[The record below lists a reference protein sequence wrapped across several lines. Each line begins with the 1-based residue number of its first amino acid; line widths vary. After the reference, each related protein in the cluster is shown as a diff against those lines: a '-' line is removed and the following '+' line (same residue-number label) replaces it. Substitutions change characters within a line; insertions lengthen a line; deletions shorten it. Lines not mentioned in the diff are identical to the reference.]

1 MKIIIHI
8 VVTAL
13 ALLIVAE
20 FVPGITI
27 SSFYVAC
34 IVALV
39 LGVLNIFV
47 KPILVILTLP
57 VTLLT
62 LGLFIFVINAGL
74 FMFAASF
81 VEGFAVTGFI
91 PALIG
96 SVLTSIVS
104 TVALKVLN

>member
-1 MKIIIHI
+1 MKIILHI
-8 VVTAL
+8 LITAL
-13 ALLIVAE
+13 SLLLVAH

-34 IVALV
+34 VVALI

-62 LGLFIFVINAGL
+62 LGLFIFVINALL

-81 VEGFAVTGFI
+81 VEGFAVAGFV

-96 SVLTSIVS
+96 SVLTSVVS
-104 TVALKVLN
+104 TTAQRILT